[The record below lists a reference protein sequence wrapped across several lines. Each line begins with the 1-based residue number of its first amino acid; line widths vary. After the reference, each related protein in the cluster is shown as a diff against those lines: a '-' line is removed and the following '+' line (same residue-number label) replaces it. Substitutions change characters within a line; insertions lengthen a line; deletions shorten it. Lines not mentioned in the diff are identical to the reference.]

1 MWVLIIVSNALFN
14 LFKLVLELIPPGNAT
29 KASLVDP
36 RQLLQGSLGFR
47 HLLVLV
53 GLQLLRV
60 IDELLKRHYQFDE
73 ETDSQ
78 AILLRRILFSQNGKV
93 NLLFDLRELRAVQ
106 LQEQGYGREP
116 LEVCKVNVFLFFVEN
131 VFILLAQRL
140 GLVEVLGLQQ
150 VAQIVQE
157 DRLLQLQ
164 VLV

>member
-1 MWVLIIVSNALFN
+1 
-14 LFKLVLELIPPGNAT
+14 
-29 KASLVDP
+29 
-36 RQLLQGSLGFR
+36 
-47 HLLVLV
+47 LLVLV